1 MKICRV
7 SLLLL
12 LAISVFPIGALA
24 EVGEG
29 EEGLSTLAVQ
39 NRQHMMI
46 HEFGVAIGTLPIDA
60 FTKGLTFT
68 GAYTVHF
75 NDLIAWEIGQ
85 FTWSYH
91 VDTALREELEDYDV
105 EPTQFETVRLFATSS
120 VLLKP
125 LYGKLAVINRS
136 LVYAEV
142 FLVAGG
148 GWGRLSITDRAVVD
162 VGAGMR
168 IYAGK
173 FASFRLDVRDYMFI
187 TGDDVQSE
195 LWLGLSVCL
204 GLGHRDGK

>member
-7 SLLLL
+7 SLLL

-24 EVGEG
+24 QVGEG
-29 EEGLSTLAVQ
+29 DEGLSTLAVQ

-85 FTWSYH
+85 FTWSYQ

-125 LYGKLAVINRS
+125 LYGKLAVMNRA

-173 FASFRLDVRDYMFI
+173 FASLRLDVRDYMFI
-187 TGDDVQSE
+187 SGDDVQSE
-195 LWLGLSVCL
+195 LWIGLSVCL
-204 GLGHRDGK
+204 GLGHRDSK

>member
-1 MKICRV
+1 MKLSRV
-7 SLLLL
+7 SLLI
-12 LAISVFPIGALA
+12 LAISVFPMVSLA
-24 EVGEG
+24 AVGEG

-68 GAYTVHF
+68 GAYTIHF
-75 NDLIAWEIGQ
+75 NDLLAWEIGQ
-85 FTWSYH
+85 FTYSYRI
-91 VDTALREELEDYDV
+91 DTALRDDLLQYDV
-105 EPTQFETVRLFATSS
+105 EPTSFETVRFFTTSS
-120 VLLKP
+120 LLLKP
-125 LYGKLAVINRS
+125 LYGKMAVMNRA
-136 LVYAEV
+136 LVYSEI
-142 FLVAGG
+142 FIVAGG

-162 VGAGMR
+162 VGLGLR

-187 TGDDVQSE
+187 HSDDVKNE

-204 GLGHRDGK
+204 GLGHRDSK

>member
-1 MKICRV
+1 
-7 SLLLL
+7 
-12 LAISVFPIGALA
+12 
-24 EVGEG
+24 
-29 EEGLSTLAVQ
+29 
-39 NRQHMMI
+39 MI

-85 FTWSYH
+85 FSWSYRI
-91 VDTALREELEDYDV
+91 DTDLRDELEQYDV
-105 EPTQFETVRLFATSS
+105 EPTQFETVRFFTTSS

-125 LYGKLAVINRS
+125 LYGKLAVINRA

-142 FLVAGG
+142 FLVAGA

-162 VGAGMR
+162 VGGGMR
-168 IYAGK
+168 FYAGK
-173 FASFRLDVRDYMFI
+173 YASFRLDVRDYMFI

-195 LWLGLSVCL
+195 LWIGVGICL
-204 GLGHRDGK
+204 GLGQRKSK